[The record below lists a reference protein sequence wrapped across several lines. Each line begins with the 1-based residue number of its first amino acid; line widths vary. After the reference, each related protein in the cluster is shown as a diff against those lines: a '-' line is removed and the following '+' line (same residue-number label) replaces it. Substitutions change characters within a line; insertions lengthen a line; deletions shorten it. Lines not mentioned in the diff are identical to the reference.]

1 VETMRVMNLQFGDYE
16 IELQQ
21 MQDVFNDIGVDALYM
36 THHELAAATEFNAMA
51 WREFLTDSRV
61 RTFLE
66 SELALMQQTSIMK
79 MMKDIDQSKSTGQ
92 AQLLNTLIQQTNQS
106 KKKDGPI
113 FIYSYVPL
121 NEEETYAPNVQTL
134 QSDPFKID
142 VSDNQ

>member
-1 VETMRVMNLQFGDYE
+1 MRVMNIQFNEFE

-21 MQDVFNDIGVDALYM
+21 MQEAFNDIGVDALYM
-36 THHELAAATEFNAMA
+36 SHHELAAATEFNAMS
-51 WREFLTDSRV
+51 WREFLMDPRV
-61 RTFLE
+61 REFLE
-66 SELALMQQTSIMK
+66 SELALMQQASIMK

-92 AQLLNTLIQQTNQS
+92 AQLLNTLIQQTSQS

-113 FIYSYVPL
+113 FIYSYIPL

-142 VSDNQ
+142 VSDKQ

>member
-1 VETMRVMNLQFGDYE
+1 MRVMNLQFGEYE

-21 MQDVFNDIGVDALYM
+21 MQEAFNDIGVDALYL

-61 RTFLE
+61 REFLE

-79 MMKDIDQSKSTGQ
+79 MMKDIDQSRSTGQ

-106 KKKDGPI
+106 KKKDGPV
-113 FIYSYVPL
+113 FIYSYIPL

-134 QSDPFKID
+134 QSDPFKVD
-142 VSDNQ
+142 VPGDQQ

>member
-1 VETMRVMNLQFGDYE
+1 MRVMNIQFNEYE

-21 MQDVFNDIGVDALYM
+21 MQEVFNDIGVDALYLS
-36 THHELAAATEFNAMA
+36 HHELAAATEFNAMS
-51 WREFLTDSRV
+51 WREFLTDARV
-61 RTFLE
+61 REFLE
-66 SELALMQQTSIMK
+66 SELALMQQSSIMK

-92 AQLLNTLIQQTNQS
+92 AQLLNTLIQQTSQS

-113 FIYSYVPL
+113 FIYSYIPL

>member
-1 VETMRVMNLQFGDYE
+1 MNIQFDEYE

-21 MQDVFNDIGVDALYM
+21 MQEVFNDIGPDALYL

-61 RTFLE
+61 KDFLE
-66 SELALMQQTSIMK
+66 SELALMQQTSIRK
-79 MMKDIDQSKSTGQ
+79 MMKDIDQSRSTGQ

-113 FIYSYVPL
+113 FIYSYIPL

-134 QSDPFKID
+134 QSDPFKVD
-142 VSDNQ
+142 VSGDQQ